1 VKKFLVTL
9 LMGAFL
15 FSSMAATIGCGD
27 SDADKKKKDD
37 EAKKKKDEDDK
48 KKTP

>member
-15 FSSMAATIGCGD
+15 FSSLAATIGCGD
-27 SDADKKKKDD
+27 GDKDKKDKDKKEKAADK
-37 EAKKKKDEDDK
+37 E
-48 KKTP
+48 KKTDK